1 MPSSPDTPE
10 LNPSPSHSDSSEP
23 KPVLRLIPL
32 QDTVVFPNMGI
43 TLTEEV
49 GDDERVVL
57 VPRHENEFLEVGT
70 VAEVT
75 EQLRL
80 PGGGHAVALSG
91 EHRAL
96 IGAAQTGP
104 AGELRVEVQEH
115 PDDVPA
121 DKRTRELEREYRA
134 TVEEILELR
143 GDDGRIAAFLRAI
156 AEPGA
161 LADSAGYS
169 PNLSYEQKV
178 QLLRALDVTDRL
190 ELAVKLQRESLAE
203 LQIRKRIR
211 EDVQEGAEKQQREY
225 FLRKQMESIRKEL
238 GEDDAS
244 VADEYRTKIAEAQMP
259 QAVEEQALKELG
271 RLERMGEQTGES
283 SMIRTYLDWLIAV
296 PWSKRSE
303 EHLDPVAAR
312 EVLDADHAGLEDVK
326 DRVTEYL
333 AVRKLRQDRG
343 IEAEGRV
350 GDRSGAILTLI
361 GPPGTGKT
369 SIGESIARATGREFV
384 RMSLGGVRDEAEIR
398 GHRRTYIGALPGRL
412 VRALRDAG
420 TMNPV
425 ILLDEVDKVGAD
437 WRGDPSAALLEVLDP
452 AQNHSFRDHYL
463 DVELDLSQV
472 MFLATANV
480 ADTIPGPLLD
490 RMEVIGFDGYTTE
503 EKLAIA
509 RGYLW
514 PRQRERNGLRED
526 EVEISD
532 DMLKTIVAE
541 YTREAGVRNLE
552 RNLGTVLRKTA
563 TRIASSQTARAASG
577 KRNGDGGAPS
587 EARAKPSKA
596 GKTPPAVET
605 PVQIDLDAVRDALG
619 RQKFFQES
627 AARTA
632 TPGVATGLAVTGT
645 GGDVLFV
652 EATAMHTGGQ
662 GKGANLVLT
671 GQLGDVMKESAQ
683 IALSYVRGHAA
694 ELGIPEDAFAGRE
707 FHVHVPA
714 GAIPK
719 DGPSAG
725 VTMVTA
731 LASLLS
737 GRPVKHTVGMT
748 GEVTLQGRVLPI
760 GGLKQKALA
769 AHAAGLTD
777 VILPERNRG
786 DLDEIPQEVR
796 EQMSFHPVMTIDEV
810 LERALEPARASNPSA
825 GTGAGRGGGKGSTAR
840 RKGKGAGGGA
850 EAEDRDDAD
859 GDAPARDEVAG
870 VTS

>member
-1 MPSSPDTPE
+1 MPTSSDNGNSQPTPT
-10 LNPSPSHSDSSEP
+10 PRVDAAGSPTEP
-23 KPVLRLIPL
+23 RKLLRLIPL
-32 QDTVVFPNMGI
+32 DDTVVFPNMGI
-43 TLTEEV
+43 TLTVDV
-49 GDDERVVL
+49 GEDERVVL

-70 VAEVT
+70 VAEV
-75 EQLRL
+75 EDHIRL
-80 PGGGHAVALSG
+80 PGGGRAVALSG
-91 EHRAL
+91 QHRAQ
-96 IGAAQTGP
+96 IGAAQTGVD
-104 AGELRVEVQEH
+104 GDLRVEVVER
-115 PDDVPA
+115 PDEVPT
-121 DKRTRELEREYRA
+121 DGRTRNLEREYRA
-134 TVEEILELR
+134 IVEEILELR

-156 AEPGA
+156 VEPGP

-169 PNLSYEQKV
+169 PNFSYAQKV
-178 QLLRALDVTDRL
+178 ELLRTLDVADRL
-190 ELAVKLQRESLAE
+190 DMAVKLQRESLAE
-203 LQIRKRIR
+203 LQVRKRIR
-211 EDVQEGAEKQQREY
+211 EDVQDGAEKQQRDY

-238 GEDDAS
+238 GEDEGS
-244 VADEYRTKIAEAQMP
+244 IVDEYRTKIDAAEMP
-259 QAVEEQALKELG
+259 EEVEKQALKELG

-283 SMIRTYLDWLIAV
+283 SMIRTYLDWLIAL
-296 PWSKRSE
+296 PWAKRSE
-303 EHLDPVAAR
+303 EHLDPTAAR

-326 DRVTEYL
+326 DRIVEYL

-343 IEAEGRV
+343 IEA
-350 GDRSGAILTLI
+350 DPKSGAILTLI

-369 SIGESIARATGREFV
+369 SIGESIARALGREFV

-472 MFLATANV
+472 MFIATANV

-490 RMEVIGFDGYTTE
+490 RMEVIRFDGYTSE

-509 RGYLW
+509 KGYLW
-514 PRQRERNGLRED
+514 PRQRDRNGLREG
-526 EVEISD
+526 EVQISD
-532 DMLKTIVAE
+532 ELLRTVIAE
-541 YTREAGVRNLE
+541 YTREAGVRSLE
-552 RNLGTVLRKTA
+552 RELSTLLRKTA
-563 TRIASSQTARAASG
+563 TKIASSLPTEGTEPAA
-577 KRNGDGGAPS
+577 DAVGAEPTVA
-587 EARAKPSKA
+587 ETTDADA
-596 GKTPPAVET
+596 GEQPAVASTAEAAPEQAAVVT
-605 PVQIDLDAVRDALG
+605 PVEIDLETVREALG

-627 AARTA
+627 ASRTA

-652 EATAMHTGGQ
+652 EATAMKSSGSGG
-662 GKGANLVLT
+662 GGGLVLT
-671 GQLGDVMKESAQ
+671 GQLGDVMKESAR
-683 IALSYVRGHAA
+683 IALSYVRGHA
-694 ELGIPEDAFAGRE
+694 EEIGIDESAFEGQE

-760 GGLKQKALA
+760 GGLKQKVLA

-786 DLDEIPQEVR
+786 DLDDIPKEVR
-796 EQMSFHPVMTIDEV
+796 EQMHFHPVMTVQEV
-810 LERALEPARASNPSA
+810 LDRALEP
-825 GTGAGRGGGKGSTAR
+825 T
-840 RKGKGAGGGA
+840 
-850 EAEDRDDAD
+850 RDV
-859 GDAPARDEVAG
+859 VAH
-870 VTS
+870 